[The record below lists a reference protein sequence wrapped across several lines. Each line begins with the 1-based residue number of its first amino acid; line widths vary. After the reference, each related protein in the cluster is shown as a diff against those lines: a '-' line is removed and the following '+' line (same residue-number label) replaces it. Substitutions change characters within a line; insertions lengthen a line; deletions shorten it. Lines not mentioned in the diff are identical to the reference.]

1 MMALDYET
9 PQRIARLTPLADL
22 QGRIDGVKPVP
33 VRGAETGS
41 ALGRILAQDVTAPAD
56 APLVALAL
64 RDGFAVRSERTQDAS
79 SYAPILL
86 NEPPQR
92 VDAGEP
98 ISADCDAVL
107 PLDAI
112 ENGQVLASVTLG
124 EGVLAR
130 GGDAASGQPL
140 RRAGQRL
147 RVSDLAIFASLG
159 IAEMRIREPRI
170 WLVRAAANATAS
182 ASAALL
188 AAQLTAEGA
197 EVFSDDDLE
206 AALRDDTADAV
217 IGVGG
222 TGSGRQ
228 DDAVRVLKRDGELMF
243 HGIGLAP
250 GETSAF
256 GLAGGRPVL
265 LLPGQIDAALAGW
278 LVLGK
283 RLIRRLSGRSDDDSP
298 LVATLLRKVNSTI
311 GIADLVPVRRNGN
324 AVEPLASGHLPLS
337 VLTRAD
343 GWILVP
349 ADSEGY
355 PAGATVS
362 VRPLS

>member
-1 MMALDYET
+1 MNENGI
-9 PQRIARLTPLADL
+9 PQRVARLTPLAEVFA
-22 QGRIDGVKPVP
+22 RIDALKSVP
-33 VRGAETGS
+33 PRDAETGS
-41 ALGRILAQDVTAPAD
+41 ALGRILAQDVAAPAD
-56 APLVALAL
+56 VPAVPVAL
-64 RDGFAVRSERTQDAS
+64 RDGFAVRAEHTQDAS
-79 SYAPILL
+79 AYAPIPLGDA
-86 NEPPQR
+86 PRR
-92 VDAGEP
+92 VDMGEP
-98 ISADCDAVL
+98 MPADCDSVL

-112 ENGQVLASVTLG
+112 EGGQVLAPATPG
-124 EGVLAR
+124 EGVLQP
-130 GGDAASGQPL
+130 GGDAAARQPL

-147 RVSDLAIFASLG
+147 RVSDLAIFAALG
-159 IAEMRIREPRI
+159 LSELRIREPRI

-182 ASAALL
+182 ASAALI
-188 AAQLTAEGA
+188 AAQLAAEGA
-197 EVFSDDDLE
+197 EVFSDNDLE

-228 DDAVRVLKRDGELMF
+228 DDAVRVLRRDGELAF

-250 GETSAF
+250 GGTSAF
-256 GLAGGRPVL
+256 GSAGGRPVL
-265 LLPGQIDAALAGW
+265 LLPGRIDAALAGW

-283 RLIRRLSGRSDDDSP
+283 RLVDRLSTRNEDDSP
-298 LVATLLRKVNSTI
+298 LMATLLRKVNSTI

-324 AVEPLASGHLPLS
+324 AVDPLGAGELPLS